1 MTRYVY
7 IALFLAPKSCLMC
20 CADHIQ
26 LNTQPIPPPGPL
38 IAQMPTGREIHTDRQ
53 PFKPPVLDRNALDSM
68 RVPPD
73 RSDDFGD
80 AESSDEEERTVVG
93 AYPEFG
99 RSGSAGY
106 Y

>member
-1 MTRYVY
+1 
-7 IALFLAPKSCLMC
+7 
-20 CADHIQ
+20 
-26 LNTQPIPPPGPL
+26 
-38 IAQMPTGREIHTDRQ
+38 MPTGREFHGNRP
-53 PFKPPVLDRNALDSM
+53 PFRPPSLDRDALDAM
-68 RVPPD
+68 RAPPD

-80 AESSDEEERTVVG
+80 SPSSDEDERTVVG